1 MKRLSRMAATAI
13 CFLVL
18 LSGCGTADSPSPP
31 LGNNMT
37 PAEPSAALGE
47 VTPALEISQIT
58 TLEPG
63 FSSASFSG
71 NDSFQVFLTQGGA
84 SSDI

>member
-1 MKRLSRMAATAI
+1 MKRLSRMTATAI

-18 LSGCGTADSPSPP
+18 LSGCGTADVSPRPSPP
-31 LGNNMT
+31 LESSMT
-37 PAEPSAALGE
+37 TAEPSAALGQ
-47 VTPALEISQIT
+47 VAPTLEISKIT

-71 NDSFQVFLTQGGA
+71 KAFCQGG
-84 SSDI
+84 I

>member
-37 PAEPSAALGE
+37 TAEPSAALGE

-63 FSSASFSG
+63 FPLPASPEMTALRRS
-71 NDSFQVFLTQGGA
+71 
-84 SSDI
+84 